1 MEQILFKDRA
11 DAAAQ
16 LIPKIP
22 LMDPGKMV
30 VLGIP
35 RGGVPIASQIAVAL
49 HAPMDVLL
57 IKKLTT
63 PNNPEYAIGAV
74 GLEESWIDEKQLL
87 SEEELD
93 HQIRKAQQLLR
104 ERNRI
109 YRNDRPLTQLRGK
122 VVLLVDDGIATGR
135 TLLHAINMVR
145 SNSPQAIWV
154 AVPVSSREAAARI
167 IPKVD
172 RFICLHQPEPF
183 IGVGRFYQLF
193 PPISDRE
200 VVSTISPNNR

>member
-22 LMDPGKMV
+22 LVDPDKLV

-35 RGGVPIASQIAVAL
+35 RGGVPIASQISVAL

-74 GLEESWIDEKQLL
+74 GLEDSWIDEIQLI
-87 SEEELD
+87 SKEELD
-93 HQIRKAQQLLR
+93 HQIQQARQLLR

-109 YRNDRPLTQLRGK
+109 YRNDRPFPQLSGK

-135 TLLHAINMVR
+135 TLLHAINIVR

-154 AVPVSSREAAARI
+154 AVPVSSREAAAQI
-167 IPKVD
+167 VPLVD

-183 IGVGRFYQLF
+183 IGVGRFYQFF
-193 PPISDRE
+193 PSVSDRE
-200 VVSTISPNNR
+200 VQGAIYANEC

>member
-22 LMDPGKMV
+22 LVDPDKLV

-74 GLEESWIDEKQLL
+74 GLEDSWIDEIQLI
-87 SEEELD
+87 SKEELD
-93 HQIRKAQQLLR
+93 HQIQQARQLLR

-109 YRNDRPLTQLRGK
+109 YRNDRPFPQLSGK

-135 TLLHAINMVR
+135 TLLHAINIVR

-154 AVPVSSREAAARI
+154 AVPVSSREAAAQI
-167 IPKVD
+167 VPLVD
-172 RFICLHQPEPF
+172 RFICLQQPEPF
-183 IGVGRFYQLF
+183 IGVGRC
-193 PPISDRE
+193 
-200 VVSTISPNNR
+200 

>member
-1 MEQILFKDRA
+1 MEQILFKDRS

-22 LMDPGKMV
+22 LVDSDKMV

-35 RGGVPIASQIAVAL
+35 RGGVPIASQIAAAL
-49 HAPMDVLL
+49 QAPMDVLL

-74 GLEESWIDEKQLL
+74 GLEKSWIDEKQLL
-87 SEEELD
+87 SKEELD
-93 HQIRKAQQLLR
+93 HQIQQARQLLR

-109 YRNDRPLTQLRGK
+109 YRNDRPFPQLSDK

-154 AVPVSSREAAARI
+154 VVPVSSRAAAAQI
-167 IPKVD
+167 APLVD
-172 RFICLHQPEPF
+172 RFICLYQPEPF
-183 IGVGRFYQLF
+183 IGVGRFYQFF
-193 PPISDRE
+193 PPVSDRE
-200 VVSTISPNNR
+200 VISAIFSNER

>member
-22 LMDPGKMV
+22 LADPEKMV

-87 SEEELD
+87 S
-93 HQIRKAQQLLR
+93 
-104 ERNRI
+104 
-109 YRNDRPLTQLRGK
+109 Y
-122 VVLLVDDGIATGR
+122 
-135 TLLHAINMVR
+135 
-145 SNSPQAIWV
+145 
-154 AVPVSSREAAARI
+154 
-167 IPKVD
+167 
-172 RFICLHQPEPF
+172 
-183 IGVGRFYQLF
+183 
-193 PPISDRE
+193 
-200 VVSTISPNNR
+200 

>member
-22 LMDPGKMV
+22 LVDPDKLV

-74 GLEESWIDEKQLL
+74 GLEDSWIDEIQLI
-87 SEEELD
+87 SKEELD
-93 HQIRKAQQLLR
+93 HQIQQARQLLR

-109 YRNDRPLTQLRGK
+109 YRNDRPFPQLSGK

-135 TLLHAINMVR
+135 TLLHAINIVR
-145 SNSPQAIWV
+145 SNSPQVIWV
-154 AVPVSSREAAARI
+154 AVPVSSREAAAQI
-167 IPKVD
+167 VPLVD

-183 IGVGRFYQLF
+183 IGVGRFYQFF
-193 PPISDRE
+193 PSVSDRE
-200 VVSTISPNNR
+200 VQGAIYANEC